1 MPQPL
6 FVTLVQVKYLVNV
19 LEGVWPKGKAD
30 SRGGGG
36 GSSSSRGGPR
46 KEEAAGQEKESNFN
60 KDESFEG
67 LGNIAEAP
75 KYLRIKGKVM
85 PAAAAAVLRVK

>member
-6 FVTLVQVKYLVNV
+6 FLTLVQVKYLVNV
-19 LEGVWPKGKAD
+19 LEGVWPKGKTD

-36 GSSSSRGGPR
+36 SSRGGPR

-75 KYLRIKGKVM
+75 KYLRIKGKVV